1 MISAY
6 NIELYNKVKAKIA
19 EGYRRI
25 FYSQATGLGK
35 SIIMRLLMQNDFVG
49 KRFLYISPTYSIW
62 SNFYS
67 FNNDIEIDCAMY
79 AAFNQYEKT
88 MEIIGKYDV
97 VFVDECHHM
106 YSDVQGKNIR
116 AAMLENPD
124 KFFIG
129 CTATPK
135 ITDGLASDAFECSCY
150 GLDIYDAIK
159 AEILPK
165 VRYAILV
172 PKEEGNIISDD
183 IISQIQEIVFS
194 QEKSDKC
201 LGYFT
206 DIKEL
211 ELYQDIF
218 KEAFPEYQISSVHSK
233 KTKSENQAILEAFR
247 NGANKQILLSVN
259 SILEGVHVD
268 GVSCVIS
275 FRHTQKFNVFM
286 QILGR
291 LCKPYSMVQP
301 VFIDVADSVHSINFD
316 VRSYDCEESVIG
328 SSKTFKD
335 IIDVN
340 CNEYKYVE
348 LYELLKAKDK
358 QINQYKDYSWVTL
371 KQLAKLLGVGVS
383 AIYSWLRSH
392 PGATVESYIDFHDNK
407 EKRYRGVRCDSLY
420 HLARDL
426 HVSETYIK
434 NYIKSNELSRAEC
447 IDSILGDDSLEIYT
461 SKLNIVYYREV
472 DCYDEYSISDC
483 LNLPINVVRKNIKL
497 FESKY
502 KYIDSI
508 LGSGTLKDFVNKVNE
523 TKRFSYRGIQYD
535 SKEDICEALGITIKT
550 YDSFMQQNEELEPKD
565 IIDYYL

>member
-172 PKEEGNIISDD
+172 PEEEGNIISED
-183 IISQIQEIVFS
+183 IISQVQEIIFA
-194 QEKSDKC
+194 QKDATKC

-211 ELYQDIF
+211 ELYQSVLE
-218 KEAFPEYQISSVHSK
+218 EAFPEYQIVSIHSK
-233 KTKSENQAILEAFR
+233 KTKSENQRILEQFR
-247 NGANKQILLSVN
+247 SNTNKQILLSVN
-259 SILEGVHVD
+259 SVLEGVHVNN
-268 GVSCVIS
+268 VSCVIS

-291 LCKPYSMVQP
+291 LCKPYSKEQP
-301 VFIDVADSVHSINFD
+301 VFIDVADSVSSINFD
-316 VRSYDCEESVIG
+316 VCKYDSHGVG
-328 SSKTFKD
+328 VSRTFRD
-335 IIDVN
+335 IIDVE

-348 LYELLKAKDK
+348 LYELLKSKDK
-358 QINQYKDYSWVTL
+358 DVNHYKDYSWVTI
-371 KQLAKLLGVGVS
+371 KQLAKLLGVS
-383 AIYSWLRSH
+383 SSTIYSWLKAH
-392 PGATVESYIDFHDNK
+392 IGATVEDYIDFHDNK
-407 EKRYRGVRCDSLY
+407 EKRYRGVRCDSIA
-420 HLARDL
+420 HMACDL
-426 HVSETYIK
+426 HVSEVYIK
-434 NYIKSNELSRAEC
+434 NLIRLNELSRSEC
-447 IDSILGDDSLEIYT
+447 IEKILGEDSLEVYN
-461 SKLNIVYYREV
+461 SKLNIIYYRGV
-472 DCYDEYSISDC
+472 DCYDEYTISDC
-483 LNLPINVVRKNIKL
+483 LDLPVIVVRKNIRL
-497 FESKY
+497 LGSKY

-508 LGSGTLKDFVNKVNE
+508 LGSNTLKEYLNKRNQV
-523 TKRFSYRGIQYD
+523 KRFSYRGIQYD
-535 SKEDICEALGITIKT
+535 SKEDICEALGITLKT
-550 YDSFMQQNEELEPKD
+550 YDLFMQKSEDLEPKD
-565 IIDYYL
+565 IIDHYL